1 MWHLTQFGTVT
12 LPEYAAVHQM
22 DVAPAISGNVATLG
36 GGYDRWGT
44 ATAPQQF
51 PQQIAAQFTT
61 WADDVD
67 AIRTS
72 VDTLRE
78 KIGQRNLLF
87 RQALDSTEDM
97 QWAYARVVSVP
108 ITRQIDQWSSQPL
121 TIGFEQWSNWHGDQ
135 HGAWLLDSGETFDS
149 GLYFDGTDDSETLS
163 ASPGT
168 VTLTNAGN
176 VPVYD
181 AIVTVTA
188 GSAAITALDIKCN
201 ANVHWTYSGTIAAGD
216 ALVIDAGAWS
226 VENDGTDDFGKF
238 AFGAS
243 HKVSAMLEL
252 TPGSNSFVVT
262 FTGGS
267 TNSEFDISFWDLYA

>member
-1 MWHLTQFGTVT
+1 MRLVAWGFADVASYAIRDCNI

-22 DVAPAISGNVATLG
+22 DVAAVSAAMWRHWAAAA
-36 GGYDRWGT
+36 DRWGRRQRRSNS
-44 ATAPQQF
+44 QQMQHGS
-51 PQQIAAQFTT
+51 PG
-61 WADDVD
+61 ADDVD

-72 VDTLRE
+72 IDTLRE
-78 KIGQRNLLF
+78 KIGQRNVLF

-188 GSAAITALDIKCN
+188 GSAAIRTR
-201 ANVHWTYSGTIAAGD
+201 YQ
-216 ALVIDAGAWS
+216 
-226 VENDGTDDFGKF
+226 
-238 AFGAS
+238 
-243 HKVSAMLEL
+243 SAMLM
-252 TPGSNSFVVT
+252 
-262 FTGGS
+262 FTGHTQARLRRAMHWSLMPAHGAS
-267 TNSEFDISFWDLYA
+267 K